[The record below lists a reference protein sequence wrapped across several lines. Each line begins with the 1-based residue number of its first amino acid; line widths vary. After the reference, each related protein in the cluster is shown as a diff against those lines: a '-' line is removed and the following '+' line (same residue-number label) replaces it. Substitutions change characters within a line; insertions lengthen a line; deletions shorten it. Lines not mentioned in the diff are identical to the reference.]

1 MAGVLFMVHIPSGR
15 YEKIL
20 RQKAKEQLAATADVK
35 LEDEKPAGEGGVAEK
50 PAATPVVKSGGAAGT
65 GASLGLGTTEETQ
78 PFLTPQPR
86 KHQLKVTGSW

>member
-20 RQKAKEQLAATADVK
+20 RQKAKEQLAATADAK
-35 LEDEKPAGEGGVAEK
+35 FEDEKPAGESGVGEK

-65 GASLGLGTTEETQ
+65 GLGLGTTEETQ

-86 KHQLKVTGSW
+86 KHQLKVTGSWW